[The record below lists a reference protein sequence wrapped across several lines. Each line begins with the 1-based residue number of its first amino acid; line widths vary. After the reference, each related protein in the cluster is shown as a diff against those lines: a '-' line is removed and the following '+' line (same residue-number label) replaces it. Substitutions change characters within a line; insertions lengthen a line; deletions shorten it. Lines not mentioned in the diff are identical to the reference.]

1 MIALQQEREAQEHTK
16 KQLATL
22 LKFEDKKARYRKS
35 FIVWDGLERANKK
48 KESVH
53 RKSSKI
59 SKNAS
64 ALMAP
69 VIQTLKRGKRFVVNH
84 KYITS
89 ITNTDKRQNLN
100 IINEL
105 QDVFDITYHAHII
118 VNGKS
123 HYRSYE
129 FVLKQLLQ
137 ENKEPLDKEMTK
149 LISSS
154 PTLNTNEQALLS
166 SSIENNNTE
175 SIRSK
180 VQVHESN
187 FLQNSQSK
195 KIEENTTSELPKF
208 LKILLKNKKC
218 LPNQR
223 KKPNSQERK
232 AKIYSPKFKQYDKP
246 KNLSEHYPLTTEE
259 CSELQSCSGREFT
272 LNAMNEILLDMS
284 RKPKESKHKFP
295 SKAAFMAYMSKVY
308 RYEERDAVKTAN
320 TGFKIVA
327 RATEAEIIQHTT
339 QTERESYLNLIE
351 QQAITHRSDENQLKA
366 KWANTLPTNTAYNLL
381 LNLSYFHKVGITL
394 EVQLR
399 KHAEL
404 TEYQKT
410 QMLHDIQ
417 AVGGYGDIEEI
428 EFIL

>member
-1 MIALQQEREAQEHTK
+1 MSYSLQQHEQEAQEYTK

-48 KESVH
+48 KEAVH

-123 HYRSYE
+123 YYRSYE

-137 ENKEPLDKEMTK
+137 ENKEPLDNEMTK

-154 PTLNTNEQALLS
+154 TTLNTNEQALLNFP
-166 SSIENNNTE
+166 IENNNTK
-175 SIRSK
+175 SIRSN
-180 VQVHESN
+180 VQVHESSFCKN
-187 FLQNSQSK
+187 SK
-195 KIEENTTSELPKF
+195 KAFI
-208 LKILLKNKKC
+208 KKTV
-218 LPNQR
+218 LTNAR
-223 KKPNSQERK
+223 KKTTNQERK
-232 AKIYSPKFKQYDKP
+232 ARIYSPKFKQYDQP
-246 KNLSEHYPLTTEE
+246 KSLGEHYPLKQED
-259 CSELQSCSGREFT
+259 CAELQMTSGREFT
-272 LNAMNEILLDMS
+272 INAMNEILLDMS
-284 RKPKESKHKFP
+284 RKPKESRHEFP

-308 RYEERDAVKTAN
+308 RYEGRDTVKTAN
-320 TGFKIVA
+320 LGFKILA

-339 QTERESYLNLIE
+339 QAERETYLNWVE
-351 QQAITHRSDENQLKA
+351 QRAITHRSDENQLKA
-366 KWANTLPTNTAYNLL
+366 KWASTLPTNAAYNLL
-381 LNLSYFHKVGITL
+381 SNLRIVQKVGKML
-394 EVQLR
+394 EVLMD
-399 KHAEL
+399 KEIEL
-404 TEYQKT
+404 TEYSKEIILAQAK
-410 QMLHDIQ
+410 
-417 AVGGYGDIEEI
+417 AVGGFREVERL
-428 EFIL
+428 EFLIK

>member
-1 MIALQQEREAQEHTK
+1 MSYSLQQHEQEAQEYTK

-48 KESVH
+48 KEAVH

-123 HYRSYE
+123 YYRSYE

-137 ENKEPLDKEMTK
+137 ENKEPLDNEMTK

-154 PTLNTNEQALLS
+154 TTLNTNEQALLNFP
-166 SSIENNNTE
+166 IENNNTK
-175 SIRSK
+175 SIRSN
-180 VQVHESN
+180 VQVHESSFCKN
-187 FLQNSQSK
+187 SK
-195 KIEENTTSELPKF
+195 KAFI
-208 LKILLKNKKC
+208 KKTV
-218 LPNQR
+218 LTNAR
-223 KKPNSQERK
+223 KKTTNQERK
-232 AKIYSPKFKQYDKP
+232 ARIYSPKFKQYDQP
-246 KNLSEHYPLTTEE
+246 KSLGEHYPLKQED
-259 CSELQSCSGREFT
+259 CAELQMTSGREFT
-272 LNAMNEILLDMS
+272 INAMNEILLDMS
-284 RKPKESKHKFP
+284 RKPKESRHEFP

-308 RYEERDAVKTAN
+308 RYEGRDTVKTAN
-320 TGFKIVA
+320 LGFKILA
-327 RATEAEIIQHTT
+327 RATEVEVMQHTT
-339 QTERESYLNLIE
+339 QTERESYLNWLE

-366 KWANTLPTNTAYNLL
+366 KWANTLPTNAAYNF
-381 LNLSYFHKVGITL
+381 LSNMRTVQKVGKML
-394 EVQLR
+394 QLLMD
-399 KHAEL
+399 KEIEL
-404 TEYQKT
+404 TEYSREIILAQAN
-410 QMLHDIQ
+410 
-417 AVGGYGDIEEI
+417 AVG
-428 EFIL
+428 EFMGVERLEVLVK